1 MGIQV
6 IPVIEELIFIP
17 FWWALLSPP
26 PPDPLTLLVVYYL
39 SATPNNTYLHFNHK
53 AQESLGYSFSHLLF
67 PSELCV
73 PRQCFPGVCVC
84 VLHWLLLC
92 VSGAL
97 QQQLEQCRRSIH
109 FSPLFGSLFLSL
121 PRALNYSGTWALEAV
136 SEAGTSASWNSLS
149 HSIAILNAEL
159 MSHSR
164 LRI

>member
-84 VLHWLLLC
+84 VLHTVTLCLWRLAAAAGAVPPIDPFFASLWFSFSLTSPGSQLLWHM
-92 VSGAL
+92 
-97 QQQLEQCRRSIH
+97 SI
-109 FSPLFGSLFLSL
+109 GSSQ
-121 PRALNYSGTWALEAV
+121 
-136 SEAGTSASWNSLS
+136 
-149 HSIAILNAEL
+149 
-159 MSHSR
+159 
-164 LRI
+164 